1 MDNIFKPT
9 KKNETNNSEG
19 VYEGALTITAWLN
32 DEKQNSIIT
41 DCHGNDIIVVPVSF
55 LNDDKGEWKKS
66 DRLLKS
72 FIGKL
77 KNPVMIIKEY
87 ENSFIKAVT
96 PNKVMKFSVFFKK
109 KPALRL
115 GAAMDGSKVL
125 KGISDDYYFYNSD
138 TIRFIIFD
146 DSVENEKKMRE
157 IL

>member
-1 MDNIFKPT
+1 MDNLFKPI
-9 KKNETNNSEG
+9 KKNETNNFEG
-19 VYEGALTITAWLN
+19 TLTMTAWLS
-32 DEKQNSIIT
+32 DEKQNSIVT

-55 LNDDKGEWKKS
+55 LNDDNGKWKKS

-87 ENSFIKAVT
+87 ENSFIEAVT
-96 PNKVMKFSVFFKK
+96 PNKVMKFAVFFKK

-115 GAAMDGSKVL
+115 GAATDGSKIL

-138 TIRFIIFD
+138 TIRFIIFED
-146 DSVENEKKMRE
+146 GVENEKKMRE

>member
-1 MDNIFKPT
+1 MDNIFKPI

-19 VYEGALTITAWLN
+19 VYEGTLTVTSWLN
-32 DEKQNSIIT
+32 DGQQNTTIK
-41 DCHGNDIIVVPVSF
+41 DCHGNDIITIPVSF
-55 LNDDKGEWKKS
+55 LNDDNGEWKKA
-66 DRLLKS
+66 DKLLKS

-138 TIRFIIFD
+138 TIRFIIFED
-146 DSVENEKKMRE
+146 GVENEKKMME
-157 IL
+157 II